1 MRKDIE
7 VPKAE
12 NVYVV
17 AVKEWDDE
25 FTGQDWNIYVVN
37 DREDEISMVLVMSR
51 GESDDRKTSTLRL
64 DLGDIQSK
72 SSGKV
77 EFITTEVLGF
87 TNEYLITF
95 FSKNKLYER
104 RFIFEPNSISEEN
117 TVKIPVLENE
127 GILAK

>member
-95 FSKNKLYER
+95 FSKNKL
-104 RFIFEPNSISEEN
+104 
-117 TVKIPVLENE
+117 
-127 GILAK
+127 